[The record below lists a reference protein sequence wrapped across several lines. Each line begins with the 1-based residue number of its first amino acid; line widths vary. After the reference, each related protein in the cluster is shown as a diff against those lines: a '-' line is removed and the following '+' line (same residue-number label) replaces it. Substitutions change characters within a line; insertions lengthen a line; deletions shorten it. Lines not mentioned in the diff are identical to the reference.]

1 MSFILTKILERV
13 GVGVFGMV
21 CMMGVLAATDAGR
34 YETILPLCAI
44 FFSLGSIITGC
55 IIRYT
60 TFFIFLLFGFLWGLE
75 EFVYTLGRSAFPL
88 IPLWFVGVLVFS
100 LIIPGHILNYKAR
113 KENRNGEWGEV

>member
-1 MSFILTKILERV
+1 MTNS
-13 GVGVFGMV
+13 
-21 CMMGVLAATDAGR
+21 R

-60 TFFIFLLFGFLWGLE
+60 TFFIFPLFGFLWGLKHLL
-75 EFVYTLGRSAFPL
+75 YTWGEAPSLSSL
-88 IPLWFVGVLVFS
+88 LWFVGVLAFS